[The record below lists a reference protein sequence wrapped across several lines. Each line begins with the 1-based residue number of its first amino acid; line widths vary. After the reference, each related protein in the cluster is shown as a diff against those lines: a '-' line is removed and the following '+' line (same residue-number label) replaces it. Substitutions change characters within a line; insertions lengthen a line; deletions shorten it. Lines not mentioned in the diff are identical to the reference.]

1 MNLAIDLGNTFAKT
15 GVFVDGK
22 LQDLRKGLDYPTL
35 LEYIDSIKP
44 KHIVVSTVSYS
55 EEQLKADLGK
65 YDPDLIL
72 LQPDTLVP
80 LVKLYDTPHTLG
92 RSGSCCC
99 WCYSIVSTTKLCC
112 DRFGNV

>member
-92 RSGSCCC
+92 PIG
-99 WCYSIVSTTKLCC
+99 
-112 DRFGNV
+112 